1 MFIIEINK
9 SFINENFINE
19 IFNEVILKIND
30 LNRPKAI
37 VFGSNNNSVST
48 NDYNIISF
56 QEASGAEKI
65 FITELSLKLL
75 SSLANLTYT
84 SKEEEFILN
93 SLLKGKEIY
102 IFQNNIEYKKYI
114 DTLPKEIYKKYV
126 SYENTLKSYNVKFI
140 KSINELQK
148 NNSKKEKLISLDNIN
163 KYISN
168 GKVVLNNDMI
178 ITPLAKD
185 YIAENKLILER
196 R

>member
-37 VFGSNNNSVST
+37 VFGNNNNSVST

-56 QEASGAEKI
+56 EEAAGAEKI

-93 SLLKGKEIY
+93 SILKGKEIY

-140 KSINELQK
+140 KNINELQK

>member
-37 VFGSNNNSVST
+37 VFGNNNNSVST

-56 QEASGAEKI
+56 EEASGAEKI

-93 SLLKGKEIY
+93 SILKGKEIY

-140 KSINELQK
+140 KNINELQK